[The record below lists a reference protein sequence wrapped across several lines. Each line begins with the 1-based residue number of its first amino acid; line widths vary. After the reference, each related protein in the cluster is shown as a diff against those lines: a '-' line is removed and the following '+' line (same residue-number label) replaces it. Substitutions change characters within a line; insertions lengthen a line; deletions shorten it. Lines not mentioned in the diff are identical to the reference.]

1 MKKNKFSGA
10 IQISRPVNVLISFL
24 SIFIAAFITGTIR
37 PIINVLLAC
46 FSGGIIMAAANTIN
60 DYYDIE
66 IDKINKP
73 KRPLAQGFITP
84 SFAFRLA
91 YIEFGAGILLSALIN
106 KAALLVALSVS
117 TVLMLYSYR
126 LKRMSLI
133 GNIAVSFSTAMAFI
147 YGGISVNRVNL
158 TLVPAILAFFFHFGR
173 EIIKDIQ
180 DMTGDAESYAR
191 TFPLLHGKQMALK
204 LVTINY
210 ILLLLILP
218 LPYLFH
224 WYNIKYLMTVLFGI
238 YPVLIYS
245 MISMWRNPVPANL
258 GNISN
263 ILKADMLMGLL
274 ALYLG
279 I

>member
-10 IQISRPVNVLISFL
+10 VQISRPINVFISFI
-24 SIFIAAFITGTIR
+24 SIFIAAFITGTVQ
-37 PIINVLLAC
+37 PIINVMLAC

-73 KRPLAQGFITP
+73 ERPLAQGFITP
-84 SFAFRLA
+84 SFAYKLA
-91 YIEFGAGILLSALIN
+91 FIEFAIGIFLSAFIN
-106 KAALLVALSVS
+106 KAAFLVALSVS
-117 TVLMLYSYR
+117 AMLVLYSYR
-126 LKRMSLI
+126 LKRMPII
-133 GNIAVSFSTAMAFI
+133 GNFTVSFSTAMAFI
-147 YGGISVNRVNL
+147 YGGISVNRINL
-158 TLVPAILAFFFHFGR
+158 TVVPAILAFFYHFGR
-173 EIIKDIQ
+173 EVIKDIQ
-180 DMTGDAESYAR
+180 DMTGDAGSHAR
-191 TFPLLHGKQMALK
+191 TFPLVHGKRKALK
-204 LVTINY
+204 LIIINY
-210 ILLLLILP
+210 VLLLLVLP
-218 LPYLFH
+218 VPYLFN
-224 WYNIKYLMTVLFGI
+224 WYNIKYLITVLIGV

-245 MISMWRNPVPANL
+245 MISIWRDPVPDNL